1 MLNGKM
7 TVGELAKI
15 AHVTVRTLQYY
26 DKIGLLKPSDMTEGG
41 RRLYSEKDITILH
54 QIITLKSLGLGLSD
68 IKDRLIPIITND
80 DIKNMLLQQSMLI
93 KEQISKSSKVLESI
107 EMISDDIDKSGDVD
121 WSKYSNMVK
130 LIQDNNEH
138 FWVMNYLDNDVL
150 KSISAIHESFTE
162 EELPSDW
169 LVKSME
175 KTLNLINNGYRPDSP
190 EAQEVAGDLWG
201 MIEKYTNG
209 QPELINKLYDFYKG
223 AENWPERYYDM
234 QVKSQAFLE
243 ASIECYMANRYKK

>member
-107 EMISDDIDKSGDVD
+107 EMISNDIDETGDVD
-121 WSKYSNMVK
+121 WSRYSNMVK

-138 FWVMNYLDNDVL
+138 FWVMNYLDRV
-150 KSISAIHESFTE
+150 
-162 EELPSDW
+162 
-169 LVKSME
+169 
-175 KTLNLINNGYRPDSP
+175 
-190 EAQEVAGDLWG
+190 
-201 MIEKYTNG
+201 
-209 QPELINKLYDFYKG
+209 
-223 AENWPERYYDM
+223 
-234 QVKSQAFLE
+234 
-243 ASIECYMANRYKK
+243 C